1 MLRRDRGVSVRVVV
15 CALALTIAVAF
26 CWASHAAYADDKSDD
41 LVSTVKTQKSRVE
54 LSQFLVKDA
63 ETARTKRDWAKAI
76 PLFSAIVVARGPGSK
91 EARELADVYALAGM
105 REDAISVL
113 TDFSG
118 STDDPAAKKEA
129 DDAIERQKSATEAFA
144 KPLTLATL
152 DKQANASFKLG
163 RAAFA
168 KKEYGDAL
176 VYYTMGYR
184 LAPDLP
190 GFLRELGATYDK
202 LGATDKKIDFYLAY
216 LHRRPLGK
224 NADEVRKSLAGN
236 KSALGS
242 LTISS
247 SLPCEQVWLMGQA
260 ITTKLPLKDLK
271 LAPGEYKG
279 LCFNGKYE
287 IGFFEYATV
296 TAGQTAQL
304 AFNWAI
310 VVNDLKDP
318 YGRIAIENSRGK
330 PGEMLDLGIDQ
341 PEIGV
346 TVPAD
351 GHAMRMIMKDD
362 SGAQTK
368 ECFVKL
374 APGQR
379 LVVTW
384 KQC

>member
-1 MLRRDRGVSVRVVV
+1 VSVRVVL
-15 CALALTIAVAF
+15 CALALAVGSGA
-26 CWASHAAYADDKSDD
+26 HAAYADDKSDD

-54 LSQFLVKDA
+54 ISQFLVKDA
-63 ETARTKRDWAKAI
+63 DAAKSKRDWAKAI
-76 PLFSAIVVARGPGSK
+76 PMYNAIVVARGPGSK
-91 EARELADVYALAGM
+91 EARELADLYALAGM
-105 REDAISVL
+105 REDSIATL
-113 TDFSG
+113 TDFSN
-118 STDDPAAKKEA
+118 STEDPAAKKDA
-129 DDAIERQKSATEAFA
+129 DDAIERQKTQTEAFA
-144 KPLTLATL
+144 KPLTMAVL

-168 KKEYGDAL
+168 KKQYGDAL

-202 LGATDKKIDFYLAY
+202 LGASDKKTAFYLAY

-260 ITTKLPLKDLK
+260 VTVKLPLKELK

-287 IGFFEYATV
+287 LGFFEYATV

-304 AFNWAI
+304 TFDWAI

-318 YGRIAIENSRGK
+318 YGRIALENSRGK
-330 PGEMLDLGIDQ
+330 SGEMLDLGIDQ

-346 TVPAD
+346 TVPTD

-362 SGAQTK
+362 SGATTK
-368 ECFVKL
+368 ECFVKIV
-374 APGQR
+374 PGQR
-379 LVVTW
+379 LTVTW